1 MIPRVGDVFRRFRV
15 LEKAGEGGMGEVY
28 HARDTRLDREVA
40 LKFLTRVGRIIPEHA
55 ARLRAEAKSL
65 AALNHPNIVTIYDI
79 DEEEGM
85 PFLVLEWLSGGALSD
100 PLQAKPIR
108 LERFLEIALPVADA
122 LGAAHKRGIVHRDVK
137 PGNVLLSREGHIKLA
152 DFGLAK
158 FRQSDPNLTRTAT
171 AIGTAAYMS
180 PEQASCA
187 EVEPASDI
195 FSFGVMAYELLT
207 GHPPFEGRHPAAV
220 LHSII
225 HNPHVP
231 LQGQRSD
238 LPGGLVTLI
247 ETCLK
252 KSPQERFENGM
263 ALAEELR
270 AIRVG
275 ATSEDTVGLDITT
288 KADETIPEA
297 TAQEIRFCT
306 AADGARIAYSI
317 IGDGPIL
324 VRVLGWFTHLEI
336 EWEWPEMRSFWESLA
351 ETHTVVR
358 YDGRGIGL
366 SDSYPG
372 TFTEE
377 TRRLDLE
384 AVLEAVGAK
393 RVALLGISEGGW
405 TAARYAVDCPQR
417 VSRLILYGAYC
428 RGARARPGYD
438 QEEEQALRTLIR
450 KGWGR
455 DTPMFRQIFTSQFF
469 PGDVDLRVTAHFDEM
484 QRTSADPETAA
495 RYMES
500 CDSRGDGR
508 DFFAQVRVPTLVMH
522 NRDDH
527 VVNFE
532 EGRLLAAV
540 IPEAQLLPLP
550 SDTHFSGTSQKVLTR
565 VVDAIDRH
573 TGVRAHRRGRSKSD
587 ST

>member
-1 MIPRVGDVFRRFRV
+1 MFRRFRV

-28 HARDTRLDREVA
+28 HAHDTRLDRDVA
-40 LKFLTRVGRIIPEHA
+40 LKFLTGVGRLIPEHA

-85 PFLVLEWLSGGALSD
+85 PFLVLEWLSGGTLSD
-100 PLQAKPIR
+100 PARAKPLI
-108 LERFLEIALPVADA
+108 LERFFKVSLPIADA
-122 LGAAHKRGIVHRDVK
+122 LGAAHKRGIVHRDIK
-137 PGNVLLSREGHIKLA
+137 PGNVLVSEDGQIKLA

-158 FRQSDPNLTRTAT
+158 FRQVDPDLTRTAA
-171 AIGTAAYMS
+171 AIGTVAYMS
-180 PEQASCA
+180 PEQADCA
-187 EVEPASDI
+187 EVEPTSDV

-207 GHPPFEGRHPAAV
+207 GHLPFEGSHPAAV
-220 LHSII
+220 LHAII

-231 LQGQRSD
+231 LQSRRTD
-238 LPGGLVTLI
+238 LATGLVTLI
-247 ETCLK
+247 ERCLK
-252 KSPQERFENGM
+252 KDPEERFENGM
-263 ALAEELR
+263 TLAEELR
-270 AIRVG
+270 AIRPG
-275 ATSEDTVGLDITT
+275 ATSEDAVKFEPTT
-288 KADETIPEA
+288 KAQDLIFEVVG
-297 TAQEIRFCT
+297 QEIRFCT
-306 AADGARIAYSI
+306 TADGARIAYSV

-336 EWEWPEMRSFWESLA
+336 EWEWPEMRTFWESLA
-351 ETHTVVR
+351 QTHTVVR

-366 SDSYPG
+366 SDPFLG

-377 TRRLDLE
+377 TRRFDLE
-384 AVLEAVGAK
+384 AVLEAIGAK
-393 RVALLGISEGGW
+393 RLALLGISEGGW

-417 VSRLILYGAYC
+417 VSHLILYGAYC

-438 QEEEQALRTLIR
+438 PEEEQALRTLIR

-508 DFFAQVRVPTLVMH
+508 DFFARVRVPTLVVH

-527 VVNFE
+527 VVDFE

-550 SDTHFSGTSQKVLTR
+550 SDTHFSGTSQKVLAR

-573 TGVRAHRRGRSKSD
+573 TGVRAQRRGPSKSD
-587 ST
+587 SSY